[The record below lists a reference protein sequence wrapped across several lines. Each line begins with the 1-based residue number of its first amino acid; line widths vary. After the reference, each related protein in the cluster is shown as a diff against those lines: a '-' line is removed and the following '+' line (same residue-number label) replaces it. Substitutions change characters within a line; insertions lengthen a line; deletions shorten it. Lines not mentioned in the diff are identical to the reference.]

1 MRTHLLLSL
10 ILATA
15 LPAFAADRC
24 NDVCLK
30 HFHEGQALAAKGKVK
45 EAFDSFEAARLAS
58 PQASLPWS
66 AAASLFQGLSESAAP
81 DRVEKLR
88 NDARSAANRA
98 LALDP
103 DDSLAQ
109 EALRHLDA
117 DAPSPLRLANPA
129 AAKVLDEAEV
139 FFTER
144 RMPQALAKYREAM
157 VLDPQVSIPWVGAGD
172 CYYFQKQ
179 WKEAEA
185 LFRRATEIEPRNS
198 QAWRF
203 LSDALVQQ
211 DKRAEGE
218 RALLSAIAAD
228 PGQLPNWG
236 KLAQLRADAGL
247 PLEPLRFYRGVH
259 VVAEKDG
266 NYNVQME
273 QEVANGSGTPD
284 TAFRLA
290 LALAETSARI
300 AAKTKSRTPFD
311 IELDTWRSALSSI
324 DEANAASGKSLADPA
339 LRQMQQFAKDG
350 QLEAAILML
359 LYRQSYRTALDAWL
373 AREPGG
379 VKQFTD
385 RYGIRP

>member
-24 NDVCLK
+24 NDLCLK

-45 EAFDSFEAARLAS
+45 EAFDSFEAARAAS

-66 AAASLFQGLSESAAP
+66 AAASLFQTLSEGAAP
-81 DRVEKLR
+81 DDVEKLR
-88 NDARSAANRA
+88 KEARSAANRA
-98 LALDP
+98 LALNP
-103 DDSLAQ
+103 DDPLAQ

-117 DAPSPLRLANPA
+117 DAPSPLRMRNPA

-144 RMPQALAKYREAM
+144 RLPEALAKYREAM
-157 VLDPQVSIPWVGAGD
+157 VLDPQISMPWVGAGD
-172 CYYFQKQ
+172 CYFLQKQ
-179 WKEAEA
+179 WKQAEEM
-185 LFRRATEIEPRNS
+185 FRRATEIEPRNS

-203 LSDALVQQ
+203 LADALVQQ
-211 DKRAEGE
+211 DKRGEGE

-228 PGQLPNWG
+228 PAQLPNWG

-247 PLEPLRFYRGVH
+247 PLKPLKLYRGVH
-259 VVAEKDG
+259 VVLDKDG
-266 NYNVQME
+266 KYEVQME
-273 QEVANGSGTPD
+273 QQVADRSGTPD
-284 TAFRLA
+284 SSFRLA

-300 AAKTKSRTPFD
+300 EDKTRSRTPFD
-311 IELDTWRSALSSI
+311 IELEAWRGAFRII
-324 DEANAASGKSLADPA
+324 DEANAASGESLTDPA

-359 LYRQSYRTALDAWL
+359 LYRQSYRPALDAWL